1 MAKRLYVGN
10 LSYTTTHSTLSE
22 LFAEIGEVVSV
33 NLITDRMSGRS
44 KGFAFVEMADNA
56 EALAAINQL
65 NGKEVDGRAIKVDE
79 ARPRRDD
86 RRGDARPLHPG
97 RHLDRRRRIGEGS
110 ARGTCGVGAPVRRSR
125 GVTDNGDRQQ
135 HHRDRRGNSS
145 GQAQPPLRRP
155 PGRLTPMLSVG
166 C

>member
-22 LFAEIGEVVSV
+22 MFGEIGEVVSV

-65 NGKEVDGRAIKVDE
+65 NGKEVDGRALKVAE
-79 ARPRRDD
+79 ARPKRENRGGYGGGGGGGRRD
-86 RRGDARPLHPG
+86 RW
-97 RHLDRRRRIGEGS
+97 
-110 ARGTCGVGAPVRRSR
+110 
-125 GVTDNGDRQQ
+125 
-135 HHRDRRGNSS
+135 
-145 GQAQPPLRRP
+145 
-155 PGRLTPMLSVG
+155 
-166 C
+166 